1 MILEVRGV
9 SKSFGGL
16 VAVKNVDLEVKEK
29 EVLGIIGPNGA
40 GKTTLFN
47 LITGFL
53 RPDQGRIIFNG
64 EDITGLKPHEI
75 CRRGIARTFQLVKPF
90 PTMTV
95 MENTM
100 IGALLRTKTKAEAEE
115 LALRTLE
122 WVQLLDKKDVQARSL
137 TEVDRKRMELA
148 RALATRPKLIL
159 LDELMSGLNPVE
171 MGEMENL
178 VRDIKAKGITPVVVE
193 HVIKAVMAISDRIV
207 VLNEGMKIAEG
218 TPTDIAN
225 NEKVIEVYLGREWAK
240 YAEVK

>member
-16 VAVKNVDLEVKEK
+16 LAVKNVDLEVKEK

-75 CRRGIARTFQLVKPF
+75 CRRGLARTFQLVKPF

-171 MGEMENL
+171 MQEMENL

-193 HVIKAVMAISDRIV
+193 HVMKAVMAISDRII

-225 NEKVIEVYLGREWAK
+225 NEKVIEVYLGKEWAK

>member
-1 MILEVRGV
+1 MILKVRGV

-16 VAVKNVDLEVKEK
+16 VAIKNVDLEVKEK
-29 EVLGIIGPNGA
+29 EVLAIIGPNGA

-53 RPDQGRIIFNG
+53 KPDKGTIIFDG

-171 MGEMENL
+171 MQEMENL

-193 HVIKAVMAISDRIV
+193 HVMKAVMAISDRII

-225 NEKVIEVYLGREWAK
+225 NEKVIEVYLGKEWAK